1 VIAEAFCLVTFT
13 KRNNRVRH
21 ASKSST
27 ASRKRSPMRS
37 LFIVGLLVS
46 LTATVPAQSTDN
58 ALLAKLDCPDRV
70 KDVAFSPDGKLL
82 AAGFGWNEG
91 GARIWNMSDQKV
103 VATLAERKGEG
114 ANVESVAFSP
124 DGKLFAAANWDGDV
138 LLWNVGAWNS
148 HKTILAK
155 RGMPKCLRFSPD
167 STKLAFASE
176 EAAIIYDFRSGT
188 ATTLTARMNERD
200 SLISM
205 AFSPSSNSVFVFRD
219 ESVQTWDVESRKLI
233 RTWKPSGFGFFGN
246 VSPDGNYVIAG
257 GGAVYG
263 KKSVEIWKASDQKK
277 IGEVSEFRSGLFGMA
292 ISHSE
297 KLFAVSGGNY
307 GSGGDLSLWTL
318 NEPHEIGFI
327 SFGEFPL
334 EGLAFSPDDKVLA
347 AGSDDGFV
355 LLYAV
360 DRIHGPQVKKQDYS
374 LCGEIVNEDNK
385 TFIVPLSK
393 VPGPNI
399 RNFAYA
405 WKLEIVNSESVTGLA
420 GLPVMLSDWNIESS
434 SDDDRARIN
443 QFRPLMPKQ
452 RSNGRLN
459 HIVYGDIQNP
469 GWNEGFIAK
478 VYEDGSFVVTNN
490 PGRCLAYGRLEQFNV
505 NFESISKRL
514 VNEGLLAVP
523 KEPLILGVAHFRTR
537 FMEVTVKGAPELR
550 SDADSI
556 EVLLK
561 GAPAKKREIF
571 SRIFDQEESFI
582 NSLLHS
588 GIRLP
593 AN

>member
-1 VIAEAFCLVTFT
+1 MKILIT
-13 KRNNRVRH
+13 
-21 ASKSST
+21 T
-27 ASRKRSPMRS
+27 ALLS
-37 LFIVGLLVS
+37 FLVS
-46 LTATVPAQSTDN
+46 LAPAQATDG

-82 AAGFGWNEG
+82 AAGFGWNQG
-91 GARIWNMSDQKV
+91 GARIWSVADRKV

-114 ANVESVAFSP
+114 ANVESIAFSP

-138 LLWNVGAWNS
+138 LLWNVGSWNS

-155 RGMPKCLRFSPD
+155 RGMPKSLRFSPD
-167 STKLAFASE
+167 SSKLAFASE
-176 EAAIIYDFRSGT
+176 DAAIIYDFKSDK
-188 ATTLTARMNERD
+188 AITLTARLNERD
-200 SLISM
+200 SLISV
-205 AFSPSSNSVFVFRD
+205 AFSPGSNSVFVFRN
-219 ESVQTWDVESRKLI
+219 ESVQTWDVENRKLI

-263 KKSVEIWKASDQKK
+263 KKSVEIWKTLDQKR
-277 IGEVSEFRSGLFGMA
+277 IGELSEFRSGLFGMA

-318 NEPHEIGFI
+318 NDPHEIGFV

-360 DRIHGPQVKKQDYS
+360 DRIQGPQVKKQDYS
-374 LCGEIVNEDNK
+374 LCGEIVKEGNK
-385 TFIVPLSK
+385 SFIVPLSK
-393 VPGPNI
+393 VPGPNV

-405 WKLEIVNSESVTGLA
+405 WKLEIVNSDLVTSLT

-452 RSNGRLN
+452 SSNVRRN

-469 GWNEGFIAK
+469 GWNEGFVAK
-478 VYEDGSFVVTNN
+478 IYEDGSFVATNN
-490 PGRCLAYGRLEQFNV
+490 PGQCLAYGTLEQFKID
-505 NFESISKRL
+505 FESVSKRL
-514 VNEGLLAVP
+514 VSEGLLSIP
-523 KEPLILGVAHFRTR
+523 KEPLILGSAHFRTR
-537 FMEVTVKGAPELR
+537 FMEVTVNGAPELR

-561 GAPAKKREIF
+561 GGPAKKREAF
-571 SRIFDQEESFI
+571 NRIFHQEQSFI
-582 NSLLHS
+582 DSLLHA
-588 GIRLP
+588 GMKTP
-593 AN
+593 PK